1 MTRKY
6 YDLVDEA
13 GQRQVGAWLTDE
25 QAAKEEESHGGVCW
39 RYRLA
44 ETRYRDDRGRE
55 VFVSNGISGQF
66 SDTQIT
72 YAVYWRANNSFSQHR
87 VKSKVLP
94 IRNTHAEAQADLDAY
109 AARKSGSSGR
119 RHKNR

>member
-1 MTRKY
+1 MFRRY
-6 YDLVDEA
+6 YDFIDKA
-13 GQRQVGAWLTDE
+13 GERIGGAWLTDA
-25 QAAKEEESHGGVCW
+25 QAAKGQESHSGACW

-72 YAVYWRANNSFSQHR
+72 YAVYWRINDRSQHR
-87 VKSKVLP
+87 VSSPSLP
-94 IRNTHAEAQADLDAY
+94 IRHTHAEAQADLDAY
-109 AARKSGSSGR
+109 AAK
-119 RHKNR
+119 KKWVVWQEA